1 MSDQKDNEN
10 ANAPENREPT
20 ANSRVTPAV
29 PFVVLVSILWGGMTY
44 FDSHGGNFNG
54 QVYARNL
61 NHAPPVLGLS
71 PAQEQLLKGKGIY
84 TRNCSACHQPSG
96 GGVPGQFPPLAGSD
110 WVNGV
115 GPNRIIRLV
124 LDGIT
129 GPIEVNGNAFN
140 SAMVPWRPM
149 MSDEEIAAVVAYIR
163 NEAEWGN
170 SDDGVFIKPS
180 LVKSIRGATSGHAGQ
195 PYSADEL
202 LGLPD
207 AD

>member
-1 MSDQKDNEN
+1 MSDEIDNQN
-10 ANAPENREPT
+10 DNAPENREPT

-29 PFVVLVSILWGGMTY
+29 PFVLLVSILWGGMTY

-61 NHAPPVLGLS
+61 NQAPPVLGLT
-71 PAQEQLLKGKGIY
+71 PFQEAMVKGKGIY
-84 TRNCSACHQPSG
+84 TRNCAACHQPSG

-110 WVNGV
+110 WVNGI

-140 SAMVPWRPM
+140 SAMVPWRPT
-149 MSDEEIAAVVAYIR
+149 MSDEEISAVVTYIR
-163 NEAEWGN
+163 NEGEWGN
-170 SDDGVFIKPS
+170 SDGELVKAS
-180 LVKSIRGATSGHAGQ
+180 LVGAIRGATSGHAGQ
-195 PYSADEL
+195 PYAADEL
-202 LGLPD
+202 LALPHSD
-207 AD
+207 